1 MQTSAALDRY
11 NTSIVATQ
19 ARPFLYTARATGMRY
34 NFTAKQHAFYLEHV
48 GRRAL
53 ERTYV
58 VEQFAGELAADLVA
72 IL

>member
-1 MQTSAALDRY
+1 MNQSAALDRY
-11 NTSIVATQ
+11 NASIVATA

-48 GRRAL
+48 GRRTL

-58 VEQFAGELAADLVA
+58 VEEFAGQLAVDRLATL
-72 IL
+72 